1 MNGVAAGLDTGGGR
15 IRAGRPSCLVMP
27 PRYDD
32 GRLGR
37 LLRLL
42 RIPAVEW
49 VRRAQR
55 IPLTSALLSDRDL
68 AELGRRLEQDASF
81 RRDFDADPVAAAEAA
96 GLHEI
101 AVRLKRE
108 LRELVAL
115 AEEVASDE
123 VRRAELVASL
133 GGESVPVAG
142 AKPLLELLAVA
153 SDVEAH
159 ALDKP
164 GADESL
170 LLLLLTSP
178 AVADELRAA
187 VRPRSG

>member
-1 MNGVAAGLDTGGGR
+1 M
-15 IRAGRPSCLVMP
+15 

-32 GRLGR
+32 GRLAR

-42 RIPAVEW
+42 RAVPVEW

-68 AELGRRLEQDASF
+68 AELGRKLEEDPSF

-96 GLHEI
+96 GMPEI
-101 AVRLKRE
+101 GLRLQRE

-115 AEEVASDE
+115 AERVASDDAQ
-123 VRRAELVASL
+123 RAKLVAAL
-133 GGESVPVAG
+133 GGESVTVGG

-159 ALDKP
+159 VLDKP
-164 GADESL
+164 SADESL
-170 LLLLLTSP
+170 RLLLLTNP

-187 VRPRSG
+187 VRPRGA

>member
-1 MNGVAAGLDTGGGR
+1 M
-15 IRAGRPSCLVMP
+15 

-32 GRLGR
+32 GRLAR

-42 RIPAVEW
+42 HAVPLEW

-68 AELGRRLEQDASF
+68 AELGRKLEQDPSF

-96 GLHEI
+96 GMREI
-101 AVRLKRE
+101 GLRLQRE

-115 AEEVASDE
+115 AERVASDE
-123 VRRAELVASL
+123 AQRVKLVAAL
-133 GGESVPVAG
+133 GGESVTVAG
-142 AKPLLELLAVA
+142 AKPLLDLLAVA
-153 SDVEAH
+153 STSADVEAH
-159 ALDKP
+159 VLGKP
-164 GADESL
+164 GAEESL

-187 VRPRSG
+187 VRPRGA

>member
-1 MNGVAAGLDTGGGR
+1 M
-15 IRAGRPSCLVMP
+15 

-42 RIPAVEW
+42 RVPPLEW

-68 AELGRRLEQDASF
+68 AELGRKLEQDLSF
-81 RRDFDADPVAAAEAA
+81 RRDFDADPIAAAEAA
-96 GLHEI
+96 GMQEV
-101 AVRLKRE
+101 AVRLERE

-115 AEEVASDE
+115 AEEVANNDA
-123 VRRAELVASL
+123 RRAELLASL
-133 GGESVPVAG
+133 RDESAPVAG
-142 AKPLLELLAVA
+142 AKPLLELLAVG

-159 ALDKP
+159 VLVDKP
-164 GADESL
+164 TADESL

-178 AVADELRAA
+178 GVADELRAA
-187 VRPRSG
+187 LNRA